1 MSTWSALNMNNSNSP
16 LMEQLI
22 FFHDNTLLILT
33 MIMVFIFYTMIFIS
47 LNKFT
52 SYLILENQ
60 TLEFIWTVIPMILLI
75 FIALPSI
82 QILYLMDESNKSFIT
97 LKIIGNQ
104 WYWSYEYSDFKKI
117 NFDSFMINTYSPQN
131 FRLLDTDNHI
141 ILPFNTQI
149 RTIIS
154 SIDTIH
160 AWTIPSLGLKMDAI
174 PGRLNQMTF
183 NSLYPGLFYGQCSEI
198 CGINHSF
205 MPITLEIINFP
216 SFLNWILNFS

>member
-1 MSTWSALNMNNSNSP
+1 MSTWSSINMNNSNSP

-22 FFHDNTLLILT
+22 FFHDNTMLILSMIT
-33 MIMVFIFYTMIFIS
+33 MFILYIMIF
-47 LNKFT
+47 LMKNKFIN
-52 SYLILENQ
+52 YKILENQ
-60 TLEFIWTVIPMILLI
+60 HLELIWTIIPMILLI

-82 QILYLMDESNKSFIT
+82 QILYLMDESNKPFIT

-117 NFDSFMINTYSPQN
+117 NFDSFMINSPSPQL

-141 ILPFNTQI
+141 ILPFKVHI
-149 RTIIS
+149 RTLIT

-160 AWTIPSLGLKMDAI
+160 AWTIPSLGLKMDAV

-183 NSLYPGLFYGQCSEI
+183 TSLYSGLFFGQCSEI

-205 MPITLEIINFP
+205 MPITLEIINFN